1 MNLQKAS
8 KRKVIIS
15 FVIVIAIIAIFVV
28 VQFRND
34 SVKVKQSA
42 KVLKTLS
49 YQEVQD
55 GEEVVDNTEN
65 NVKFD
70 AFFMSNILEED
81 NVQKLRGTCNQPGE
95 EDTLYVNLSVN
106 NGTLKNA
113 EILVNYDD
121 GTSEGNVGNMYLE
134 TSLEKDAL
142 IAENVVGNNVKTI
155 KLNSNITNISETLE
169 CKVHSGDYSY
179 ESKKLDALC
188 NDYNNYTKINNI
200 TLKGTYEK
208 DGESLEIEKKV
219 EFTVDWYGETSVD
232 IPEYAYTSIQNTNQ
246 KYNLKLNKS
255 KLNLNFDIYTQE
267 TKNQLLLQGVNVNAT
282 LPELNGYNPES
293 VRVIAPNSYFD
304 YDEETRNLNIHRSE
318 SNGNLIDGQDGKNRI
333 NKFKVEVTY
342 PIEAYDNSN
351 VFMVSIP
358 VEAYYEGY
366 NNTSAE
372 LGFEN
377 PFISESASQIIYVN
391 YIANDIEQNY
401 VETSA
406 GKVSKNNILKLYN
419 GIKMKKMNK
428 V

>member
-282 LPELNGYNPES
+282 LPEAQ
-293 VRVIAPNSYFD
+293 V
-304 YDEETRNLNIHRSE
+304 
-318 SNGNLIDGQDGKNRI
+318 
-333 NKFKVEVTY
+333 
-342 PIEAYDNSN
+342 
-351 VFMVSIP
+351 
-358 VEAYYEGY
+358 
-366 NNTSAE
+366 
-372 LGFEN
+372 
-377 PFISESASQIIYVN
+377 PFR
-391 YIANDIEQNY
+391 
-401 VETSA
+401 
-406 GKVSKNNILKLYN
+406 
-419 GIKMKKMNK
+419 
-428 V
+428 